1 MRRHTWLVLAIIL
14 AGVPWTTGCQT
25 NSLTG
30 KRNFMLISEAEDIS
44 LGQQAA
50 PGVAAEM
57 GGTYGDPAIRAY
69 VQKVGGKVAAE
80 AVKCGSYAYPF
91 TFDVLDTDVANAFA
105 LPGGSI
111 YITRGLLFQMQNEA
125 ELAGVLAHEVTHV
138 SARHS
143 AQQISKQVGAE
154 IVLSVLKGAGSAKS
168 GGSTATSGGDTVGGV
183 AKIVGGILSLKY
195 SRDNE
200 YEADSFGT
208 RFAIQAGYSPGGLI
222 RIMEMFM
229 AEEKAS
235 GGNTPAF
242 LRTHPYPEDRIK
254 SIRTLLNEKY
264 PTALND
270 SKLTLG
276 REAYQQNVL
285 SRAGLVKQYSKA
297 K

>member
-1 MRRHTWLVLAIIL
+1 MQRRTWLVLAIIL
-14 AGVPWTTGCQT
+14 AAVPWTAGCQT

-30 KRNFMLISEAEDIS
+30 KRNFMLITEAEDIS

-50 PGVAAEM
+50 PGVASEM
-57 GGTYGDPAIRAY
+57 GGTYGDPTIRSY
-69 VQKVGGKVAAE
+69 VQRVGGKVAAE

-91 TFDVLDTDVANAFA
+91 TFDVLDADMANAFA

-111 YITRGLLFQMQNEA
+111 FVTRGLLFQMQNEA

-154 IVLSVLKGAGSAKS
+154 IVLSVLKGAGSSQS
-168 GGSTATSGGDTVGGV
+168 GGGATGSGDTVGSV
-183 AKIVGGILSLKY
+183 AKVVGGIISLKY

-208 RFAIQAGYSPGGLI
+208 QFAIQAGYSPGGLV
-222 RIMEMFM
+222 RVMEMFM

-235 GGNTPAF
+235 GGSTPAF
-242 LRTHPYPEDRIK
+242 LRTHPYPDDRIK
-254 SIRTLLNEKY
+254 SIHTLLNEKY
-264 PTALND
+264 PTALSD
-270 SKLTLG
+270 PKLTLG

-285 SRAGLVKQYSKA
+285 SRAGMVKQYSKA